1 MLFVTP
7 LSPEETR
14 TLEDM
19 RDFHPNDAAR
29 TRAHCVLLS
38 DAGFALK
45 QLSAIFDVCRQTA
58 SNWLWQ
64 WETGGVAALLDKP
77 RSGRPPKLTGE
88 ARQYAL
94 GQVTESPRSLKTVLA
109 KLAEKWGIPVS
120 IASLKRL
127 CKKAG
132 LVWKRVRKSLKP
144 KRDPELF
151 VQAQQQLAGLAEQA
165 RRQEIDLAYFD
176 ESGFTLEPCV
186 PYAWQPVGETLEVP
200 CAKSSRLNVLGILDK
215 NGPFHSWVFGSSITS
230 AVVVAFIDAFAENLT
245 RPTVLVMDNAPIHT
259 SDEFTD
265 NIGRWS
271 EQGLTILN
279 LPPYSPE
286 LNLIEILWRK
296 IKYEWLPFSAYQS
309 FLSLKHSLFEILA
322 NIGKIYHISF
332 A

>member
-1 MLFVTP
+1 M
-7 LSPEETR
+7 
-14 TLEDM
+14 
-19 RDFHPNDAAR
+19 
-29 TRAHCVLLS
+29 RAHAVLLS
-38 DAGFALK
+38 DAGFSLK
-45 QLSAIFDVCRQTA
+45 QLSVIFNVCRQTVSA
-58 SNWLWQ
+58 WLRH
-64 WETGGVAALLDKP
+64 WEEGGSDALSDKP
-77 RSGRPPKLTGE
+77 RSGRPPKVTGE
-88 ARQYAL
+88 ARQYVL

-109 KLAEKWGIPVS
+109 LLAEKWGVPVS

-132 LVWKRVRKSLKP
+132 LVWKRVRKSLKS
-144 KRDPELF
+144 KRDAERF
-151 VQAQQQLAGLAEQA
+151 AQAQQQLAGLAEQA
-165 RRQEIDLAYFD
+165 GRQEIDLAYFD

-186 PYAWQPVGETLEVP
+186 PYAWQPVGETVEVP
-200 CAKSSRLNVLGILDK
+200 CAKSKRLNVLGIMNK
-215 NGPFHSWVFGSSITS
+215 NGQFHSWVFGQSITS
-230 AVVVAFIDAFAENLT
+230 TVAVAFIDSFAENLT

-322 NIGKIYHISF
+322 NIGKNYHINF